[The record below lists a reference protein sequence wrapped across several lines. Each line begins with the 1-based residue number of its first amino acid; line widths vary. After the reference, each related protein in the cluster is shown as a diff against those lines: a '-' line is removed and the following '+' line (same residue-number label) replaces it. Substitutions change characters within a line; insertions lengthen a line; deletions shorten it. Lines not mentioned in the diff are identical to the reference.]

1 MIEIDNIYNM
11 DCLEGMKQIPDRS
24 VDLVVTDP
32 PYWHKKSPG
41 KPYSE
46 RRQYKTSSK
55 FSNSKLYNYNGNM
68 IKGMSDFND
77 KCINTFMSALAPKM
91 RIMNAYIFCSETQ
104 VPYYAMWAENNK
116 YMFSI
121 LVWEKPLSII
131 NKNRFSQNL
140 EYIVRV
146 YDYGTA
152 LNRVPQNELY
162 NRVRK
167 EKPVKGAD
175 KIHLTQKPVS
185 IVSGFLLLSSNEGD
199 TILDP
204 FMGSGTTAIACI
216 KEKRHFIGFELNKE
230 YFDKAQKR
238 IKIEQQVQQTE
249 NDNEDIFEILLT
261 HFLMFNQ

>member
-1 MIEIDNIYNM
+1 MLISFARKHKYHTMQCGQRITNI
-11 DCLEGMKQIPDRS
+11 CS
-24 VDLVVTDP
+24 AF
-32 PYWHKKSPG
+32 SFG
-41 KPYSE
+41 K
-46 RRQYKTSSK
+46 
-55 FSNSKLYNYNGNM
+55 
-68 IKGMSDFND
+68 
-77 KCINTFMSALAPKM
+77 
-91 RIMNAYIFCSETQ
+91 
-104 VPYYAMWAENNK
+104 
-116 YMFSI
+116 
-121 LVWEKPLSII
+121 KPLSII

-152 LNRVPQNELY
+152 LNRVTQNELY

-185 IVSGFLLLSSNEGD
+185 IVSGFLLLSSNESD

-238 IKIEQQVQQTE
+238 IKIEQKVQQTE
-249 NDNEDIFEILLT
+249 NDNEDILILLA

>member
-1 MIEIDNIYNM
+1 MEIDRIYND
-11 DCLEGMKQIPDRS
+11 DCLEGMKAIPS
-24 VDLVVTDP
+24 GSIDLVVTDP

-46 RRQYKTSSK
+46 RQQCNTNSK
-55 FSNSKLYNYNGNM
+55 FSNSELYNYDCNM
-68 IKGMSDFND
+68 IKGMSDFDD
-77 KCINTFMSALAPKM
+77 KCINAFMSALAPKM
-91 RIMNAYIFCSETQ
+91 KIMNAYIFCSETQ
-104 VPYYAMWAENNK
+104 VPYYAMWAENNG

-152 LNRVPQNELY
+152 LNRVNQNELY

-167 EKPVKGAD
+167 AKPVDGTD

-199 TILDP
+199 TVLDP
-204 FMGSGTTAIACI
+204 YMGSGTTAIACI
-216 KEKRHFIGFELNKE
+216 KEKRHFVGFELNKE
-230 YFDKAQKR
+230 YYEKAVKR
-238 IKIEQQVQQTE
+238 IEAEQSQLKL
-249 NDNEDIFEILLT
+249 F
-261 HFLMFNQ
+261 